1 MIRADLHLHTLS
13 SDGAYPP
20 EEIARRVKE
29 AGVELFAVTDH
40 DNMGSLARAAQA
52 AKEEGLLFV
61 RGIEISSYNEYGKVH
76 VLGYC
81 CKENEAYAQ
90 FLKERV
96 EGSYVRAEDILQK
109 ANAYLGTSITIA
121 DAEEFH
127 LHKNSPMHTMHIVN
141 AYAKLLNKGR
151 AELYRDIFSFSK
163 PAYSELCRPTPEE
176 AIKIIHA
183 MNGIACLAH
192 PIQIHAGGS
201 ALLSFIDALRGKGLD
216 GIECYHTSHTESEAE
231 SFASYARKHHL
242 LITGGSDFHVD
253 GAERILGKPEFYASD
268 ELLKAF
274 GLM

>member
-1 MIRADLHLHTLS
+1 MMRADLHLHTLA

-29 AGVELFAVTDH
+29 AGIQLFSVTDH
-40 DNMGSLARAAQA
+40 DNMGSLARAAEA
-52 AKEEGLLFV
+52 AKKEGLLFV
-61 RGIEISSYNEYGKVH
+61 RGIEISAYNEYGKVH

-81 CKENEAYAQ
+81 CSENAAYEQ

-109 ANAYLGTSITIA
+109 ANAYLGTSLTIA

-127 LHKNSPMHTMHIVN
+127 LHKHSPMHTMHIVN
-141 AYAKLLNKGR
+141 AYAKLLQREWG
-151 AELYRDIFSFSK
+151 ELYRNIFSFSK

-176 AIKIIHA
+176 AIKVIHG
-183 MNGIACLAH
+183 MGGIACLAH
-192 PIQIHAGGS
+192 PVQIHTS
-201 ALLSFIDALRGKGLD
+201 ASSLMSFIDGLRARGLD

-231 SFASYARKHHL
+231 SFAAYAKEHGL

-253 GAERILGKPEFYASD
+253 GTERILGKPEFFASD
-268 ELLKAF
+268 ALLQAF
-274 GLM
+274 GLQ